1 MAAAKGVELVRSEV
15 EGVARA
21 GGAALVGVAAV
32 EEGVP
37 EEFAGLPRAVVAA
50 VPLSRGVLRT
60 CVTAPT
66 RIYGYHYRV
75 VNAALDNVACRVASF
90 LENRGHVT
98 LAVPASQVVDWDRV
112 AGAVSHPRLA
122 QLAGLGFVGR
132 HNMLVT
138 PQFGAAVR
146 LVSVFT
152 DAPLEADAPAA
163 GDCGECYACRSACP
177 AGAIGESPEDWDRAG
192 CLEQLRD
199 FKKRITNQYICGV
212 CVRACTGADAVF

>member
-1 MAAAKGVELVRSEV
+1 MAATKALALVRSEV

-32 EEGVP
+32 GEGVP
-37 EEFAGLPRAVVAA
+37 EEFAGLGRAVVAA
-50 VPLSRGVLRT
+50 VALSRGVVET

-90 LENRGHVT
+90 LESRGYAT

-112 AGAVSHPRLA
+112 LGSVSHPRLA

-138 PQFGAAVR
+138 PRFGAGVR

-152 DAPLEADAPAA
+152 DAPLEADEPAA
-163 GDCGECYACRSACP
+163 GDCGDCYACRSACP
-177 AGAIGESPEDWDRAG
+177 AGAIGEGSEDWDRAR
-192 CLEQLRD
+192 CLEKLRE

-212 CVRACTGADAVF
+212 CVRACTGAGAVF

>member
-1 MAAAKGVELVRSEV
+1 M
-15 EGVARA
+15 
-21 GGAALVGVAAV
+21 
-32 EEGVP
+32 
-37 EEFAGLPRAVVAA
+37 
-50 VPLSRGVLRT
+50 
-60 CVTAPT
+60 
-66 RIYGYHYRV
+66 
-75 VNAALDNVACRVASF
+75 
-90 LENRGHVT
+90 
-98 LAVPASQVVDWDRV
+98 DWDRV
-112 AGAVSHPRLA
+112 LGAVSHPRLA

-163 GDCGECYACRSACP
+163 GDCGDCYACRSACP

-212 CVRACTGADAVF
+212 CVRACTGAGAVF